1 MRNNKTFHPSGS
13 GGLILERGALLNS
26 TNSKNFLEK
35 FMEVVFII
43 ATTTSIVAVGL
54 ICIFIF
60 ANGLPAIAEIGVG
73 NFLLGRSWK
82 PTAAEPLFGI
92 FPMIVGSL
100 YVTLGAMVIGVPVG
114 LLTAIFMAQFCPKKI
129 YAPLKACVN
138 LLAGIPSIVYGLF
151 TLTIIVPFVRET
163 FGGQGTSMFTA
174 MILLGVMILPTVIGL
189 SEAALRAVPR
199 SYYEG
204 AVALGATHER
214 AVMAVVTPAAKSGI
228 FASFIMGIGR
238 AIGETMAVVMVAGNQ
253 PIMPSGL
260 FEGVRTM
267 TTNIVLEMNY
277 AAGLHRQALVATGSV
292 LFIFILIINLAF
304 QRVKE
309 RSE

>member
-1 MRNNKTFHPSGS
+1 MRNNKTFHLR
-13 GGLILERGALLNS
+13 GGRSYSERGALLNS
-26 TNSKNFLEK
+26 TNSKTFLK
-35 FMEVVFII
+35 NSWKSFSSLLRPLPSSLSFD
-43 ATTTSIVAVGL
+43 L
-54 ICIFIF
+54 HLHF
-60 ANGLPAIAEIGVG
+60 ANGLPAIAERGVG

-277 AAGLHRQALVATGSV
+277 AAGLHRQALVATGSI
-292 LFIFILIINLAF
+292 LFIFILIINRLSA
-304 QRVKE
+304 R
-309 RSE
+309 